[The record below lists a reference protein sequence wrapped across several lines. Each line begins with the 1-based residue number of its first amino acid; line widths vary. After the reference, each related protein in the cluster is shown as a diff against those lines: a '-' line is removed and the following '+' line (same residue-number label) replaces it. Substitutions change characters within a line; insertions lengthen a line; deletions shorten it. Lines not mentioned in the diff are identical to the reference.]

1 MEKLRF
7 LVETYVD
14 YQKDRVRFENRLR
27 SLPADFME
35 ETFFQALAKDVKEL
49 EKAVAM
55 EIHRTLK
62 EEPLYT
68 EYLQHQKGIGTMMAA
83 YLMAWLDKPRE
94 FTMFGITEKLSAGSY
109 KRKWKGTVET
119 LELPPYANVIEEN
132 LKDRLKF
139 IRVRMPPV
147 MEVAQNPSDLHK
159 YCGLSPGS
167 KLRKKEMAGFNPKL
181 KTLMWKIL
189 RQLMMAQGEWAK
201 IFAQDKKEY
210 AERCPDPEKGSK
222 KLKIHLTAKNI
233 TMRKFMTNLWLVFR
247 WQNKLPT
254 TTPFV
259 SKLGPQH
266 TILQPF
272 IETEEGIQQVS
283 QLKT

>member
-1 MEKLRF
+1 M
-7 LVETYVD
+7 VETYVD
-14 YQKDRVRFENRLR
+14 YQKDRIRFENRLR

-35 ETFFQALAKDVKEL
+35 ETFFQALGKDVKEL

-55 EIHRTLK
+55 EIRRTLK

-68 EYLQHQKGIGTMMAA
+68 EYLQHQKGIGTMMGA
-83 YLMAWLDKPRE
+83 YLVAWLGKTRE
-94 FTMFGITEKLSAGSY
+94 FTMFGITEKLSSGSY
-109 KRKWKGTVET
+109 KRKWKGKVET

-201 IFAQDKKEY
+201 IFAQDKKDY
-210 AERCPDPEKGSK
+210 AERCPDPDKGSK

-272 IETEEGIQQVS
+272 IETEEGIQQV
-283 QLKT
+283 KPFRA